1 VTALAW
7 PRKAERRPRQG
18 GIQEMHSDGGIDNSV
33 TRCPL
38 VRGALASGDVKVM
51 LAVITYHP
59 KVHCAAARRERAA

>member
-1 VTALAW
+1 
-7 PRKAERRPRQG
+7 
-18 GIQEMHSDGGIDNSV
+18 MHSDGGIDNSV